1 MEQNAKVLD
10 GIYVVLIQKQ
20 STLIREGDL
29 RLSGS
34 RKKIIRGLLMTNN
47 QSNCQHACRNTCA
60 MLNEALRKETSLV
73 MFYKSTLEECNMP
86 EVKSFIDEIVEE
98 KSKLIMQ
105 IIQKLNE
112 IHVRSQIMDGVATS
126 FNNIDG

>member
-1 MEQNAKVLD
+1 
-10 GIYVVLIQKQ
+10 
-20 STLIREGDL
+20 
-29 RLSGS
+29 
-34 RKKIIRGLLMTNN
+34 
-47 QSNCQHACRNTCA
+47 

-86 EVKSFIDEIVEE
+86 EVKTFIDEVVEQ
-98 KSKLIMQ
+98 KSKIILQ

-112 IHVRSQIMDGVATS
+112 IHVRSQIMDGVTSS

>member
-1 MEQNAKVLD
+1 MTD
-10 GIYVVLIQKQ
+10 KQ
-20 STLIREGDL
+20 I
-29 RLSGS
+29 
-34 RKKIIRGLLMTNN
+34 
-47 QSNCQHACRNTCA
+47 NCQHTCRNTCA

-86 EVKSFIDEIVEE
+86 DIKNFINEIVEE
-98 KSKLIMQ
+98 KSKTILQ

-112 IHVRSQIMDGVATS
+112 IHVRSQIMDGVASS

>member
-1 MEQNAKVLD
+1 MTD
-10 GIYVVLIQKQ
+10 KQ
-20 STLIREGDL
+20 I
-29 RLSGS
+29 
-34 RKKIIRGLLMTNN
+34 
-47 QSNCQHACRNTCA
+47 NCQHTCRNTCA

-86 EVKSFIDEIVEE
+86 EVINFINEIVEE
-98 KSKLIMQ
+98 KSKTILQ

-112 IHVRSQIMDGVATS
+112 IHVRSQIMDGVASS

>member
-1 MEQNAKVLD
+1 MNE
-10 GIYVVLIQKQ
+10 KQ
-20 STLIREGDL
+20 I
-29 RLSGS
+29 
-34 RKKIIRGLLMTNN
+34 
-47 QSNCQHACRNTCA
+47 NCQHTCRNTCA

-86 EVKSFIDEIVEE
+86 EVKTFIDEVVEQ
-98 KSKLIMQ
+98 KSKIILQ

-112 IHVRSQIMDGVATS
+112 IHVRSQIMDGVTSS